1 VFLGYL
7 LLSIASF
14 LLLLDI
20 YMLSKPSSSIRS
32 FWNRLAAFVASV
44 LCVLAAFFLYLNSFL
59 SNDFSLRD
67 VYAYSSADLPV
78 MYKLYASW
86 AGAGGSLLLW
96 SAMLGTIYLV
106 YRTWQ
111 RRSAELD
118 QSRSYMYLSIFL
130 IFMLAATI
138 LADPFARLGFDV
150 GGGLGLNPLLQSPW
164 MAIHP
169 PVIFLGYA
177 LPFVPLALSLTNL
190 SRRKENHEGSVRFF
204 MQLSWLVFTL
214 GIALGGVWA
223 YEVLGWGGY
232 WAWDPV
238 ETASLLPWLMI
249 TAYFHTAPM
258 AGQDKSLIKEFSILA
273 ATLLVIFA
281 TLITRSGA
289 LASVHAFE
297 ASVSGT
303 ASPFIL
309 LLLYLAGYFIYLRGR
324 VNRPIF
330 RIPRVQ
336 SKDSIS
342 LMVAYVSL
350 LYITA
355 VCLLGVSLPAL
366 RSIQLGTTYSLG
378 KEFYNTWLLP
388 PTILFV
394 IALIFCNAPKRLNIK
409 ACTVVTIIVVFGG
422 VLLAI
427 VRLPTPNQL
436 ADFGLPF
443 LLVALVFT
451 FYSLVYTLVNLG
463 KVRRFSSVGRGL
475 IHISLVLILLGVFL
489 SSSMETSD
497 QRSLRVGDTFSGMG
511 VTLKVTNANLSG
523 PFGSIYTQNGTLPE
537 HSLLEL
543 DVAASSG
550 GSDYSGRLWT
560 GLYSVYGLASKPL
573 IFREGLN
580 DIYVTIGF
588 TDSLYQALLLQLATN
603 EQPQLS
609 EFTIQLKV
617 IPYVNLIWLGVA
629 LFTLGIMVSIIADI
643 RRHRRES

>member
-1 VFLGYL
+1 
-7 LLSIASF
+7 
-14 LLLLDI
+14 
-20 YMLSKPSSSIRS
+20 M
-32 FWNRLAAFVASV
+32 
-44 LCVLAAFFLYLNSFL
+44 
-59 SNDFSLRD
+59 RD
-67 VYAYSSADLPV
+67 VYAYSSVDLPV

-96 SAMLGTIYLV
+96 SAMLCAIYLI

-111 RRSAELD
+111 RRSIESD

-130 IFMLAATI
+130 IFTLAATI
-138 LADPFARLGFDV
+138 LADPFARLSFNA

-177 LPFVPLALSLTNL
+177 LPFFPLALSFTNL
-190 SRRKENHEGSVRFF
+190 NRGKDSHEGSIRFF

-273 ATLLVIFA
+273 AALLVIFA
-281 TLITRSGA
+281 TMITRSGA
-289 LASVHAFE
+289 LVSVHAFE
-297 ASVSGT
+297 ASVAGT

-336 SKDSIS
+336 SRDSIS
-342 LMVAYVSL
+342 LMVAYVAL
-350 LYITA
+350 LYITVA
-355 VCLLGVSLPAL
+355 CLLGVSLPAL

-394 IALIFCNAPKRLNIK
+394 IALIFCNAPRRLNIK
-409 ACTVVTIIVVFGG
+409 ACTVVTIIVVFGA
-422 VLLAI
+422 VLLT
-427 VRLPTPNQL
+427 VFGLPTPNQL
-436 ADFGLPF
+436 ANFGLPF

-451 FYSLVYTLVNLG
+451 FYSLAHTLINLG

-475 IHISLVLILLGVFL
+475 IHISLILILLGVFL
-489 SSSMETSD
+489 SSSMEASD
-497 QRSLRVGDTFSGMG
+497 RRSLRVGDTFSGMG
-511 VTLKVTNANLSG
+511 ATLKVTNANLSG
-523 PFGSIYTQNGTLPE
+523 PFGSVYTQNGTLPE

-550 GSDYSGRLWT
+550 GSNFSGRLWT

-580 DIYVTIGF
+580 DIYITVGF

-629 LFTLGIMVSIIADI
+629 LFTLGITVSIIAGI